1 MNLDELQRLAEDA
14 ALWETSGYKLFEVN
28 GAQLAVFDNEGPA
41 ALAAAARNALPALL
55 AVARASA
62 RLAAAEGDVQ
72 RLVDAADDSEAQ
84 HEAII
89 DAHTRESDAYAVWR
103 AAVAALRVMEEQP

>member
-62 RLAAAEGDVQ
+62 RLAAAEDNVQ
-72 RLVDAADDSEAQ
+72 RLIDDDDGSDAQYEAM
-84 HEAII
+84 A
-89 DAHTRESDAYAVWR
+89 DAHVREGDAYAVWR